1 MILPILF
8 DDVIFGIET
17 WIARNMDNVV
27 SNYVRQ
33 WLDLPMSKTLSSF
46 ALPNAQCGN
55 IFILSYINFSQCQTV
70 LMLSPNSEINASLI

>member
-33 WLDLPMSKTLSSF
+33 WLDLPMSETLSSF
-46 ALPNAQCGN
+46 ALPMLNAV
-55 IFILSYINFSQCQTV
+55 IFLSCLTLTFRNA
-70 LMLSPNSEINASLI
+70 NSSYVVPQLRD